1 MLFCFVRKRENFGNA
16 LLDEAMNIITEKL
29 DIYNMFRNF
38 YYIDELKKKSNYEYK
53 YFEMS
58 DECKSNLKKVSNK
71 IMDNIYHL

>member
-1 MLFCFVRKRENFGNA
+1 
-16 LLDEAMNIITEKL
+16 
-29 DIYNMFRNF
+29 MFRNF

-53 YFEMS
+53 DFEMS